1 MWLKR
6 KHGTRSRRSP
16 VTPRAITPRKSERNT
31 RWTTSVCVC
40 GVALAGW
47 RVLPCP
53 EQNRRAPLMLRSCSP
68 RRCPLH
74 SQNTN
79 TYERN
84 SPLHKYRDP
93 SARSHNVNCSKNERR
108 GSVREID
115 LRSTVGIRRR
125 RSQSITLTFRR
136 RRRLTQTGRSAF
148 IVNSTFTA
156 QLRCAELG
164 DLCEDI
170 RSWRAARARARHEG

>member
-1 MWLKR
+1 M
-6 KHGTRSRRSP
+6 
-16 VTPRAITPRKSERNT
+16 
-31 RWTTSVCVC
+31 
-40 GVALAGW
+40 
-47 RVLPCP
+47 
-53 EQNRRAPLMLRSCSP
+53 
-68 RRCPLH
+68 
-74 SQNTN
+74 
-79 TYERN
+79 
-84 SPLHKYRDP
+84 
-93 SARSHNVNCSKNERR
+93 
-108 GSVREID
+108 REID